1 MAAAASLHVA
11 FTTRSTS
18 RNRTGPTPISITMA
32 NSLWRRI
39 GVVDLRSGAQCSGSG
54 GVGSGGDA
62 RVRFRS
68 VESRF
73 GEEPSPRRL
82 RCGAGSVGDNGGRGD
97 GDVESGGDEDEY
109 VDCSVMEADEVM
121 NESESFLI
129 KMIDGRYLRCVY
141 DQWKGRYPPDYVS
154 HPAIVLKMEDDCGLL
169 LPIIVSEMASLLL
182 MAALHNVEM
191 SRPSVY
197 HVMKVLIET
206 VGYEVKLVRITK
218 RVQDNYCAELC
229 IAKVGDKTELLRFP
243 IRPSDAINI
252 AVTCKAP
259 IQVNKRLVYADGLK
273 LVEPEE
279 LLPGVHLFDGFL
291 CSELDRPE
299 DGPCLISEEFILV
312 HNMMIAAVEER
323 YCDAA
328 RWKKLL
334 HQFRARRPKLRDRY
348 VLSRPIR
355 RWTNL

>member
-1 MAAAASLHVA
+1 MAAAASLYVA
-11 FTTRSTS
+11 FTSRIPS
-18 RNRTGPTPISITMA
+18 RNQTGPSPISLTMA
-32 NSLWRRI
+32 NTLSRRI
-39 GVVDLRSGAQCSGSG
+39 GVVDLRSGGQCSGSG
-54 GVGSGGDA
+54 SIGSGGGA
-62 RVRFRS
+62 RVWFRS

-73 GEEPSPRRL
+73 GGEASPRRL
-82 RCGAGSVGDNGGRGD
+82 RCGAGFVGDNGGGGD
-97 GDVESGGDEDEY
+97 GNLESSGDEDEY

-121 NESESFLI
+121 SESDSFLI

-141 DQWKGRYPPDYVS
+141 DQWKGGYPPDYVS
-154 HPAIVLKMEDDCGLL
+154 HPALVLKAEDDSGLL
-169 LPIIVSEMASLLL
+169 LPIIVLEMASVLL

-218 RVQDNYCAELC
+218 RVQNNYCAELC

-252 AVTCKAP
+252 AVRCKAP

-273 LVEPEE
+273 LAEPAG
-279 LLPGVHLFDGFL
+279 LLPGLHLFDGIL

-299 DGPCLISEEFILV
+299 DRPCLISEEFVLLR
-312 HNMMIAAVEER
+312 NMMIAAVEER
-323 YCDAA
+323 YRDAA

-334 HQFRARRPKLRDRY
+334 NQFRSRRPKLRDR
-348 VLSRPIR
+348 
-355 RWTNL
+355 